1 LVNNNDGTVTDEVE
15 SRLKDLFGDGEES
28 SFSEGDSGE
37 FSKAPVREL
46 EEISAIADDIDEK
59 DNLSPGEKAGS
70 PESIENKDYIDDS
83 ALRYL
88 KAIVL
93 SIDWEI
99 SDETM
104 KGLIDET
111 DRLKDVYE
119 DDRTLALLSQLLGS
133 VGKYIKNNK
142 AGSHPDSINLL
153 NSIYASLEK
162 VVLSKSMTEA
172 ARKKE
177 LFDQVKKFKQLKEK
191 IALIKEGTAEKR
203 EVTPHGIPAPPAGER
218 SKGSGLQEESRP
230 GGEPLQEIAVRA
242 DMSRMLPHEAFAFAL
257 EEIKEVIKVEFKALR
272 AELKLWR
279 DGE

>member
-1 LVNNNDGTVTDEVE
+1 MVNNNDDIVTDEVE
-15 SRLKDLFGDGEES
+15 SRLKDLFGDGDES
-28 SFSEGDSGE
+28 PSFEGNSGE
-37 FSKAPVREL
+37 SGKAPVKEL
-46 EEISAIADDIDEK
+46 EELTAVSDDIDKK
-59 DNLSPGEKAGS
+59 DKLTPGESGDS
-70 PESIENKDYIDDS
+70 PEFTEDKDDHDDS

-99 SDETM
+99 NDETM

-119 DDRTLALLSQLLGS
+119 DDRTFVLLFQLLGS
-133 VGKYIKNNK
+133 VGKYIKTNK
-142 AGSHPDSINLL
+142 AGAHPDSITLL

-162 VVLSKSMTEA
+162 VVLSESMTEA

-177 LFDQVKKFKQLKEK
+177 LFGQLKKFKQLKDK
-191 IALIKEGTAEKR
+191 IGLTKEGAAKKR
-203 EVTPHGIPAPPAGER
+203 EVKSHGIPVAQTGER
-218 SKGSGLQEESRP
+218 SKGAGFQKESRP
-230 GGEPLQEIAVRA
+230 GGETVQEVVRS

-257 EEIKEVIKVEFKALR
+257 EEIKEVIKVEFKAVR

>member
-15 SRLKDLFGDGEES
+15 SRLKDLFGDGDETP
-28 SFSEGDSGE
+28 SFEGNSGE
-37 FSKAPVREL
+37 SGKAPVREL
-46 EEISAIADDIDEK
+46 EEISAFADDIDEK
-59 DNLSPGEKAGS
+59 DNPTPGKSGDS
-70 PESIENKDYIDDS
+70 TESIEDKDDLDDS

-99 SDETM
+99 NDETM

-119 DDRTLALLSQLLGS
+119 DDRTLVLLFQLLGS
-133 VGKYIKNNK
+133 VGKYIKTNK
-142 AGSHPDSINLL
+142 AGAHPGSINLL
-153 NSIYASLEK
+153 NSIYSSLEK
-162 VVLSKSMTEA
+162 VMLSKSMTEA

-177 LFDQVKKFKQLKEK
+177 LFGQLKKFKQLKEK
-191 IALIKEGTAEKR
+191 IGLSKEGTARKR
-203 EVTPHGIPAPPAGER
+203 EVTSHGIPATLSGER
-218 SKGSGLQEESRP
+218 SKGTGLQEESRP
-230 GGEPLQEIAVRA
+230 GGETVQEVVQS